1 MKSKLFKAFA
11 ALSFVFSAQAMAD
24 DGFVLKGNIQTQ
36 AVANTEDDGL
46 ESFWFR
52 ANIGGLYKSED
63 FDAQVMLRIFGP
75 HFGNKID
82 GKTYDKILADLYWA
96 NYKYSLGANR
106 FNLKLGHWKTD
117 WSQATNFGTYIDK
130 SLSSRGFMMRD
141 YSHDA
146 FEFGWNL
153 GPSAFKAMLATN
165 DNEFNTGYVRVEE
178 RLKFSFPLEL
188 AAAYRVNALDAVNR
202 SATQT
207 HRVAGYLSYSFV
219 KNLRLYGEIAYLRTT
234 TDSEV
239 NASSIEAGWAVKPEY
254 AQGSEHLPFY
264 IGVEIPTAGIL
275 DHLMFEL
282 EHIGNRDELNA
293 GADDFAWTVGLVKS
307 YGRTKAQLNVF
318 SENELDDVAVALRF
332 TTTIK

>member
-1 MKSKLFKAFA
+1 MKFKWFKIFA
-11 ALSFVFSAQAMAD
+11 ALAFGLSAQAAAED
-24 DGFVLKGNIQTQ
+24 AFTLKGNIQTQ
-36 AVANTEDDGL
+36 GVTNTNDKGM

-52 ANIGGLYKSED
+52 ANIGGMYKSDD

-75 HFGNKID
+75 HFGNSID
-82 GKTYDKILADLYWA
+82 GKKYDKILADLYWA
-96 NYKYSLGANR
+96 NYKYSLGSNK

-130 SLSSRGFMMRD
+130 ALSTRGFMMRD

-146 FEFGWNL
+146 FELGWNL

-165 DNEFNTGYVRVEE
+165 DGEFNTGYVRVEE

-188 AAAYRVNALDAVNR
+188 AAAYRVNALDAMNQP
-202 SATQT
+202 ATQT
-207 HRVAGYLSYSFV
+207 HRVAGYLSYAIV
-219 KNLRLYGEIAYLRTT
+219 KNLRLYGEVAYLYTT
-234 TDSEV
+234 EDDEV
-239 NASSIEAGWAVKPEY
+239 NAAAISAGKAIKPEY
-254 AQGSEHLPFY
+254 AQGSELLPFY
-264 IGVEIPTAGIL
+264 VGVEIPTAGFL
-275 DHLMFEL
+275 DHLMFEV
-282 EHIGNRDELNA
+282 EHIGNRDELND

-318 SENELDDVAVALRF
+318 SEEELDDVAVALRF